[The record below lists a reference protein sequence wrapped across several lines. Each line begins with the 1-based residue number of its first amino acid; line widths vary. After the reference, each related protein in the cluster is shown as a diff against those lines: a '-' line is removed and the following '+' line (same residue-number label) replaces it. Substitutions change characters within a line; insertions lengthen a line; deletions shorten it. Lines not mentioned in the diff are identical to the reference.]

1 MNPLLNSIRLIL
13 MINSFGDMGLGLGWL
28 SSARS
33 MSPGSMSPG
42 FLDALVK
49 RPLIYVVS

>member
-1 MNPLLNSIRLIL
+1 MNPLFNSIRLIL

-33 MSPGSMSPG
+33 MSPG